1 MLKQIWEFWG
11 FTVVNIAMV
20 IIGLIIMLIAFCHVQ
35 ELVYRL
41 PHERRWRSSYALM
54 LSFIVGYLAYAAI
67 LVMPYSS
74 LRAAL
79 AGVIIGESLISAIL
93 LLGALFVWLVVN
105 STISTVQNM
114 LRLRE
119 SELILSNARSS
130 DELLQKLAEAA
141 TKLTRASSCSL
152 ECQGKILR
160 FGEKGKYALDATI
173 ECAGHLLGK
182 ITLNRQEPFERDEE
196 LLLKTLTDYAATAY
210 ERLEAIQAN
219 QRRIERLLVEQMR
232 DGVLLTDPEGNIV
245 LANPAALQL
254 LGVKELKSVSDL
266 QPFGLDTL
274 SFQNEEANSKAS
286 ILTQELKLSGKFL
299 LAKTAPVTDIDGK
312 FIGAVTTLLD
322 VTEERELQRM
332 KEEFLALVSH
342 ELRTPVTAISGF
354 ARLLTNKGIT
364 EEQRKE
370 FIDAL
375 VDSAQRLLRL
385 VNDLLDLTK
394 LEAGIMKLHIRP
406 VELSTVIDSVVEML
420 TPLALNKQQKLSV
433 ALTEQ
438 LPSVM
443 ADPDRLAQVLT
454 NLLSNAIKFTPEGG
468 HITVSAKLVEQDR
481 AQGTHFFVQVSVAD
495 TGPGIPPEDLQ
506 RIFEK
511 YHQVEMEAKWTYGI
525 KGTGLGLPLTKAL
538 VEAHG
543 GKIWVESELGKG
555 SVFHFTLPIYQKVPY
570 PNVIKQN
577 FEVIGN
583 ADVDFIRFK
592 LFV

>member
-1 MLKQIWEFWG
+1 MLREIWEFWG
-11 FTVVNIAMV
+11 FTLVNIAAV
-20 IIGLIIMLIAFCHVQ
+20 IVGLIIMLIAFHHVQ

-74 LRAAL
+74 LRVAL
-79 AGVIIGESLISAIL
+79 VSAVIGESLISAIL
-93 LLGALFVWLVVN
+93 LLGSLFVWLVVN
-105 STISTVQNM
+105 STIHTVQNM

-130 DELLQKLAEAA
+130 DELLQKLAETA
-141 TKLTRASSCSL
+141 TKLTRASGCSL

-182 ITLNRQEPFERDEE
+182 IILNRQEPFERDEE
-196 LLLKTLTDYAATAY
+196 LLLKTLADYAAAAF

-245 LANPAALQL
+245 LANPSALQL
-254 LGVKELKSVSDL
+254 IGAKELKSVKDL
-266 QPFGLDTL
+266 QFWGLDLLDLQKVESETKI
-274 SFQNEEANSKAS
+274 STMSR
-286 ILTQELKLSGKFL
+286 ELQLNGKIV
-299 LAKTAPVTDIDGK
+299 LAKTSPVTDIDGK
-312 FIGAVTTLLD
+312 FIGTVTTLLD
-322 VTEERELQRM
+322 VTEERKLQQM

-354 ARLLTNKGIT
+354 ARLLTSESIT
-364 EEQRKE
+364 EEQRRE
-370 FIDAL
+370 FADAIF
-375 VDSAQRLLRL
+375 DSAQRLLRL

-394 LEAGIMKLHIRP
+394 LEAGMMKLYIRP
-406 VELSTVIDSVVEML
+406 VELSKVIDSVVEML
-420 TPLALNKQQKLSV
+420 TPLVMNKKQQLNITF
-433 ALTEQ
+433 AEP
-438 LPSVM
+438 LPLVM
-443 ADPDRLAQVLT
+443 ADPDRLAQILT

-468 HITVSAKLVEQDR
+468 LIKVSAKLVEQKEGIHK
-481 AQGTHFFVQVSVAD
+481 ASHFVQVSVAD
-495 TGPGIPPEDLQ
+495 TGPGIPPEDLE

-511 YHQVEMEAKWTYGI
+511 YQQVEMEAKWTYGI

-543 GKIWVESELGKG
+543 GKIWVESEMGKG
-555 SVFHFTLPIYQKVPY
+555 STFYFTLPVY
-570 PNVIKQN
+570 
-577 FEVIGN
+577 
-583 ADVDFIRFK
+583 
-592 LFV
+592 